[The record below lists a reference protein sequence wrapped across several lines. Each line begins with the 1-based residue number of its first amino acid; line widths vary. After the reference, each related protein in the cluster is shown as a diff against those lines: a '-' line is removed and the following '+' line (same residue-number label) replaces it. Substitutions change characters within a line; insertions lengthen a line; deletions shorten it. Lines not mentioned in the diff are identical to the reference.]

1 MKHLESLAKIFSA
14 FDDAIYIV
22 DKNRKIV
29 YFNQA
34 AENLTGFKAE
44 EIIGKHCYDN
54 VLNHVDELG
63 TKLCINGCPLLD
75 SIKNNIVNDS
85 KIYFHHKDGYRVP
98 INVKTIPY
106 VIDNEVL
113 GAIEVFNSL
122 SKLVINEQYVA
133 DCLTLIDPL
142 TGLLNRYFLKNNL
155 KDILKN
161 NNNYALLFLDID
173 NFKSVNDQYGH
184 LYGDEIL
191 KIIANTIIA
200 NIGPTDYPIRFG
212 GDEILILLNVENSNQ
227 AKEKALSL
235 MTLIN
240 SSEERSKKYRPN
252 VTIGVTMLKKN
263 DSIND
268 AIERA
273 DKAMY
278 EGKKCGKN
286 CVIVI

>member
-1 MKHLESLAKIFSA
+1 MKHLKSLAKIFSA

-34 AENLTGFKAE
+34 AENLTGFKAK

-54 VLNHVDELG
+54 ILNHVDDNG

-85 KIYFHHKDGYRVP
+85 KIYLHHKDGYRVP

-142 TGLLNRYFLKNNL
+142 TGLLNRYFLINNL
-155 KDILKN
+155 EDILKN
-161 NNNYALLFLDID
+161 GKQYALLFLDID
-173 NFKSVNDQYGH
+173 NFKNVNDQYGH

-200 NIGPTDYPIRFG
+200 NIGPTDYAIRFG
-212 GDEILILLNVENSNQ
+212 GDEILVLLNVENSSQ

-240 SSEERSKKYRPN
+240 TSEERIKKYRPE
-252 VTIGVTMLKKN
+252 VTIGVTMLKKT

-278 EGKKCGKN
+278 EGKKCEKN

>member
-85 KIYFHHKDGYRVP
+85 KIYLHHKDGYRVP

-240 SSEERSKKYRPN
+240 SSEERFKKYRPN
-252 VTIGVTMLKKN
+252 VTIGVKKN
-263 DSIND
+263 ESIND

-286 CVIVI
+286 CVILI